1 VRGIVL
7 AAGGGTRL
15 RPLTDEL
22 PKTLLPVDGDRSILE
37 LALANLAAVGVRDV
51 VVVSGHAADAID
63 AAVPDLAARYDL
75 EVEVRF
81 NERFDTANNAYSLWL
96 VHDRLADGALMIN
109 GDTVHPVS
117 VEERLLA
124 ARGRA
129 SLLLAVDDV
138 KPLADEEM
146 KVSVDADGLV
156 RRISKGLDPVDAS
169 GEYIGVCLIEPDAA
183 EPLAAALEDTFG
195 ADVNRWYED
204 GFQLHIDRG
213 GEVAAVPIGAVDWGE
228 VDDHADLERV
238 RAIACRS

>member
-37 LALANLAAVGVRDV
+37 LALANLAEVDIGEV
-51 VVVSGHAADAID
+51 VVVSGHAAEAID
-63 AAVPDLAARYDL
+63 RVVPTLASRYDL
-75 EVEVRF
+75 DIEVRF
-81 NERFDTANNAYSLWL
+81 NERYDTANNAYSLWMVL
-96 VHDRLADGALMIN
+96 DHLADGALMIN

-129 SLLLAVDDV
+129 PLLLAVDDV
-138 KPLADEEM
+138 KPLAHEEM
-146 KVSVDADGLV
+146 KVDLDGDGLV
-156 RRISKGLDPVDAS
+156 RRISKQLDPASAS
-169 GEYIGVCLIEPDAA
+169 GEYIGVCLIEPAA
-183 EPLAAALEDTFG
+183 IAPLAAALADTFE
-195 ADVNRWYED
+195 ADPNRWYED
-204 GFQLHIDRG
+204 GFQVHIDRG
-213 GEVAAVPIGAVDWGE
+213 GQVAAVPIGEVPWGE
-228 VDDHADLERV
+228 VDDHADLERI